1 LEIKFC
7 PYCGGKTENKTPNT
21 DDHVRAVC
29 TECHAI
35 HYRNPKIIA
44 GVIIEHKGQILLA
57 KRAIQPRYGTWTV
70 PAGFMELD
78 ETVQA
83 GAARECFEE
92 THAQIKNQEL
102 FGVYNSIVNSQ
113 VYIMFRAQL
122 AEYFFEPTSE
132 SLEVKLFQP
141 DEIPW
146 DNISFPIVNSALKR
160 FVKEMQSEFTVQL
173 EDVYENFEGSISK
186 GYFDKIR

>member
-1 LEIKFC
+1 
-7 PYCGGKTENKTPNT
+7 
-21 DDHVRAVC
+21 
-29 TECHAI
+29 
-35 HYRNPKIIA
+35 
-44 GVIIEHKGQILLA
+44 
-57 KRAIQPRYGTWTV
+57 
-70 PAGFMELD
+70 GFMELD